1 MENKESIGIDY
12 EMEYFRLKDVE
23 KENKELKETLIN
35 LTKLFVNRNNALERT
50 IKDIDRNLRLIVRK
64 WGKQMTLNYV
74 HKKVTE
80 FMTYIQSINLYE
92 ISSSAERRANQKK
105 LNDAYR
111 YADNFRAEI
120 EREMIREKQKK
131 RGGTNDR

>member
-80 FMTYIQSINLYE
+80 FMAYIQSINLYE
-92 ISSSAERRANQKK
+92 ISSSVARRANQKK

-111 YADNFRAEI
+111 HADEFRAEI
-120 EREMIREKQKK
+120 EREMIKNKQKEANK
-131 RGGTNDR
+131 DA

>member
-1 MENKESIGIDY
+1 
-12 EMEYFRLKDVE
+12 
-23 KENKELKETLIN
+23 
-35 LTKLFVNRNNALERT
+35 
-50 IKDIDRNLRLIVRK
+50 
-64 WGKQMTLNYV
+64 MTLNYV

-92 ISSSAERRANQKK
+92 ISSSAARRDNQKK

-120 EREMIREKQKK
+120 EREIIKNKQK
-131 RGGTNDR
+131 RGGTKNECKKKNKRLGTRDRDSTKRK